1 MQSQQEDTLGA
12 EGTKRYGHRRTPT
25 LGKAMPVTSLL
36 LHFAPPT
43 MSSMRN
49 SYMRDGRTP
58 DEERP
63 PLFFQLEP
71 NSYSTNTNDNHA
83 ADKDNRND
91 EAHSSSDELNLEKE
105 YDLLVSECSS
115 NGDDSSDNEHAVS
128 IVGNSVFYTPCMT
141 CTDSAPSDMGA
152 RATAINEM
160 CRRLCTDECR
170 LRLSLAGLEPPS
182 AVALKSQATLAEYV
196 KETCLQQRPQLQ
208 HTHSVDTVCA
218 SSLHEHKAG
227 GVDEVDR
234 VAAVVERSITLP
246 NQLVTSATTAET
258 PTNSMRPPSCIA
270 IQRKKFLTDILTANT
285 NDTDSDSSFVD
296 EIKEKAGNDTNK
308 FIHFVN
314 NLSKPARDLADATA
328 TTKPDDARTDGG
340 RTHCHNDKAT
350 IGPVVDQHEIAMLK
364 DFREKFAIA
373 EALAKTSAMTSTV
386 QMKQRLAARQ
396 LEITNANA
404 NAAKAAAA
412 LAGNVTTHAF
422 DAEAMANKDGCMSPT
437 KKQKAKPEK
446 HRHRRRGEQHKKRQ
460 QQSQQKGVPP
470 ANFAPAYNAFTH
482 SNNNNVF
489 HSIDV
494 NSRIDNNNDKDN
506 YYHDVYAERRSG
518 DTTNVHSEGDEWDHD
533 DDDNENGSDSD
544 YDCSCDCDCDCDSDS
559 DNDDD
564 FGIVDAD
571 NVATRKQQQQQ
582 ENIVNDYEPPRDL
595 LLYLVRM
602 GSFNSAPKINNVDS
616 QDDSLE
622 IPKGLNTTELLK
634 HVKHLRGIHQ
644 PQLLSRYFI
653 KPSLTSDVTDGLRS
667 LKLNTVAK
675 DYSVASTL
683 PNHIRVLQ
691 WNILSQTLGQNNDG
705 FVRCPEEALTWE
717 NRKFLIVQE
726 ILQYNPD
733 IICLQEVD
741 HFKFLQ
747 TILGTQNYEGIF
759 FPKPDSP
766 CLYIE
771 ENNGPDGCA
780 IFFRRDK
787 FELKNFDTR
796 ILEVWRVQSNQVA
809 IVVNLV
815 VKSTGKEFCV
825 CTTHLKA
832 RHGSLLSKL
841 RNEQG
846 RDLLHF
852 VKQFSGEKPV
862 LICGDFNAE
871 PTEPVY
877 ATVLS
882 GKQLQLA
889 SAYADIKAERDECNN
904 DSAEK
909 HKANTDSSD
918 DAQTQSVEEEET
930 DAEHVELCDDKVMK
944 SIQCEPP
951 YTTWKIREDGE
962 ECHTIDYVFY
972 TPEQFKVRNCLEFP
986 RDDEVGKNRTP
997 SFQYPSDHFSLV
1009 CDFELLD
1016 KQ

>member
-1 MQSQQEDTLGA
+1 MQSHQDTFGA
-12 EGTKRYGHRRTPT
+12 ETTKRYGHRRTPT

-36 LHFAPPT
+36 LHFPPPSV
-43 MSSMRN
+43 SSMRN
-49 SYMRDGRTP
+49 SCMRDGRTP

-63 PLFFQLEP
+63 PVFFQLEP
-71 NSYSTNTNDNHA
+71 SSYSSNTNDNHGTE
-83 ADKDNRND
+83 KDNRHD
-91 EAHSSSDELNLEKE
+91 DAHSSSDELNLENE

-115 NGDDSSDNEHAVS
+115 NGDDEASDNEHAIS

-141 CTDSAPSDMGA
+141 CTDSAPGDMGA

-182 AVALKSQATLAEYV
+182 AAALKSQEALAEYV
-196 KETCLQQRPQLQ
+196 KDTCLQQRPQLQ
-208 HTHSVDTVCA
+208 HTFSEDTVCA
-218 SSLHEHKAG
+218 SLMNEQKAG

-234 VAAVVERSITLP
+234 VATAVGRPITLP
-246 NQLVTSATTAET
+246 TNLVTSATTADT

-270 IQRKKFLTDILTANT
+270 IQRKKFLTDILTASS
-285 NDTDSDSSFVD
+285 NDTDSDSSFAD
-296 EIKEKAGNDTNK
+296 EQKEKAGDHSKK
-308 FIHFVN
+308 FIQFIN
-314 NLSKPARDLADATA
+314 NSSKPARDLADGTT
-328 TTKPDDARTDGG
+328 TTKPDDDCYDGG
-340 RTHCHNDKAT
+340 RTHCQNDKAT
-350 IGPVVDQHEIAMLK
+350 NAPVVDQYEMAMLK

-404 NAAKAAAA
+404 NAAKAATA
-412 LAGNVTTHAF
+412 
-422 DAEAMANKDGCMSPT
+422 ANKDGCMSPT
-437 KKQKAKPEK
+437 KK
-446 HRHRRRGEQHKKRQ
+446 HRHRRRGEQHQKRQ
-460 QQSQQKGVPP
+460 QQIQQKGVPP
-470 ANFAPAYNAFTH
+470 ANFASTHNALTQ
-482 SNNNNVF
+482 SNNNNAI

-506 YYHDVYAERRSG
+506 NYHDASAERCS
-518 DTTNVHSEGDEWDHD
+518 DCVKNVYSEGDECDQD
-533 DDDNENGSDSD
+533 DDDAENGS
-544 YDCSCDCDCDCDSDS
+544 DCDCDCDYDS

-564 FGIVDAD
+564 FGFVDAD

-653 KPSLTSDVTDGLRS
+653 KPSLTSDVTDGMRS
-667 LKLNTVAK
+667 LKLNTGAK
-675 DYSVASTL
+675 DYNVASTL

-832 RHGSLLSKL
+832 RHGSLLAKL

-852 VKQFSGEKPV
+852 VKQFCGEIPV

-889 SAYADIKAERDECNN
+889 SAYADIKVERDECNN
-904 DSAEK
+904 DNANE
-909 HKANTDSSD
+909 HKAKPYSSD
-918 DAQTQSVEEEET
+918 DGQTQSAEEEEVN
-930 DAEHVELCDDKVMK
+930 AEHVQLCDDKVIK